1 MRKLLT
7 LVFIAVSSQ
16 AATVIDFTFNGVKET
31 TQMQVTGSGELSFM
45 DGLTDV
51 TLGQLWSFG
60 YNSSETQMGN
70 TTVLPTVN
78 LDDLTA
84 FNLSRG
90 EDGMPSSVTLT
101 TGYQDVVAHGQ
112 FEMGQVFGTGQF
124 SVGGYQDGAIGDISF
139 TVCED
144 CIPVGVP
151 QHTANINEAPE
162 PAALGFLGG
171 VLLLVG
177 AAARV
182 WQHKR
187 KPADPLR
194 EMLVDFRRNGV

>member
-31 TQMQVTGSGELSFM
+31 TDMQVTGSGELSFA
-45 DGLTDV
+45 DGLTSIG
-51 TLGQLWSFG
+51 LGQLWSFG

-78 LDDLTA
+78 LTDLTA
-84 FNLSRG
+84 FSLTMG
-90 EDGMPSSVTLT
+90 EDGMPSSATLT

-124 SVGGYQDGAIGDISF
+124 SVGGYQDGATGDISF

-144 CIPVGVP
+144 CIPTGVP

-162 PAALGFLGG
+162 PASLGLLGG
-171 VLLLVG
+171 ALLLVG

-194 EMLVDFRRNGV
+194 EMLVDFRRNGI